1 MIKIKQNYNSFKFW
15 EGIIIESTDIRGH
28 MFMDKPPKK
37 KSLYLH
43 TLIFSK
49 KNGIDNIYAY
59 FPNEKMLLGYI
70 QYSFIQEAFYKW
82 IYGKNS
88 VITKIPPIPVENII
102 KEGLESGRITSEV
115 ANTMSAHNRRIRK
128 MWELPKER
136 VVSEIIR
143 FAKEFNKVW
152 YGNNSQFLYLRV
164 FKTPKELCDFVINS
178 TLITTEEENFKNK
191 IGVNIEEWE
200 EICKNADSSEE
211 CGIKFR
217 DIMKKNLSEII

>member
-1 MIKIKQNYNSFKFW
+1 MN
-15 EGIIIESTDIRGH
+15 
-28 MFMDKPPKK
+28 
-37 KSLYLH
+37 
-43 TLIFSK
+43 
-49 KNGIDNIYAY
+49 
-59 FPNEKMLLGYI
+59 
-70 QYSFIQEAFYKW
+70 
-82 IYGKNS
+82 
-88 VITKIPPIPVENII
+88 
-102 KEGLESGRITSEV
+102 
-115 ANTMSAHNRRIRK
+115 AHNRRIRK

-136 VVSEIIR
+136 VVLEIIR

-164 FKTPKELCDFVINS
+164 FKTPKERCDFVINS

-200 EICKNADSSEE
+200 EICENADSSEE